1 MLAGNRD
8 HFIILLPFLGL
19 LVEVVGLVEVAHG
32 FRVARVNI
40 LLQNDVGFLRFSRIL
55 IFQKFLKIPD
65 KILLPRCSETETRII
80 LCGLFNFF
88 FKTKTFIYR
97 CLLHLHKG
105 GKSGGN

>member
-8 HFIILLPFLGL
+8 QFIILLPFLGL
-19 LVEVVGLVEVAHG
+19 LVEVVGLVAVAHG

-65 KILLPRCSETETRII
+65 KILLPRCSETEIRIYLTTYKEICVCARRLRDQSYTI
-80 LCGLFNFF
+80 L
-88 FKTKTFIYR
+88 
-97 CLLHLHKG
+97 
-105 GKSGGN
+105 

>member
-65 KILLPRCSETETRII
+65 KILLPRFSETETRITHYGT
-80 LCGLFNFF
+80 LMKKKKLF
-88 FKTKTFIYR
+88 
-97 CLLHLHKG
+97 
-105 GKSGGN
+105 